1 MEHGADMGKRFYIDR
16 RVMAGTAW
24 YNMWAGLHQGKYW
37 KRQMNKARRRAWKQ
51 QGIEGTPVNKY
62 ETFCKYKG
70 W

>member
-1 MEHGADMGKRFYIDR
+1 MGKRFYIDR
-16 RVMAGTAW
+16 RDKAGVAW
-24 YNMWAGLHQGKYW
+24 HNMWAGLHQGKYW

-62 ETFCKYKG
+62 ESFCNYKG

>member
-1 MEHGADMGKRFYIDR
+1 MGTRFYIDR
-16 RVMAGTAW
+16 RVKAGAAW
-24 YNMWAGLHQGKYW
+24 HSMWEGLHQGKYW

-62 ETFCKYKG
+62 EAFCDYKG